1 MSSIEVT
8 DVKSGLKQLIVD
20 RLNLDVDPASIG
32 DEDPLF
38 ANPEE
43 AGQGGLALDS
53 VEALEIV
60 VGIEERWGVVIQD
73 DSMANEFYSIESL
86 SGLVCRLLSEAENAP
101 EALSA

>member
-1 MSSIEVT
+1 MSSIDRDEI
-8 DVKSGLKQLIVD
+8 KMGLKQLIVE
-20 RLNLDVDPASIG
+20 RLNLDVAAESIG

-38 ANPEE
+38 ANPDDASAE
-43 AGQGGLALDS
+43 GGLALDS

-73 DSMANEFYSIESL
+73 DSMANEFFSIESL
-86 SGLVCRLLSEAENAP
+86 AGLVCRLLSESDQ

>member
-1 MSSIEVT
+1 MSSIDRDEIRM
-8 DVKSGLKQLIVD
+8 GLKQLIVE
-20 RLNLDVDPASIG
+20 RLNLDVEAESIG

-38 ANPEE
+38 ANPDDPSAE
-43 AGQGGLALDS
+43 GGLALDS

-86 SGLVCRLLSEAENAP
+86 AGLVCRLLSESDQ